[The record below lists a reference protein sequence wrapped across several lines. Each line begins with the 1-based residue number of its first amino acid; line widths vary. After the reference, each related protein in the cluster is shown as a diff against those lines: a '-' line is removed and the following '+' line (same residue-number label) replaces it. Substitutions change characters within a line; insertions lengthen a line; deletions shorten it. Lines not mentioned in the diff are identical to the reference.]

1 MTAPGAAGA
10 PPLHLVLHVPKCAG
24 KTLERHFEAHMPAGA
39 FVKPLRRR
47 PPARWVLPRHAPDAV
62 ADPARVRVASSQQI
76 GRSLETRFA
85 GREILRTALIRDPLS
100 HGISYYNFR
109 MMRYVA
115 MGWGTYDF
123 DTHVRSEPRNRI
135 TRFLLWSYLEIPW
148 PRLVT
153 MSGEEA
159 FALVARHFRD
169 FWFVGSYRLCDELT
183 AELAPVLDIPAVA
196 VRQNDRA
203 EMAKTIV
210 WDELKAADLDPALRA
225 RIVADNAVD
234 QALFDSFAE
243 ARHGAGSVRLQ
254 PPPRSAR
261 LAPLGHELARPLHE
275 ARRRIGRGYW

>member
-1 MTAPGAAGA
+1 MTSAGA
-10 PPLHLVLHVPKCAG
+10 PLHLVLHVPKCAG
-24 KTLERHFEAHMPAGA
+24 KTLERHFEAHMPPGE
-39 FVKPLRRR
+39 FVKPKRRSL
-47 PPARWVLPRHAPDAV
+47 PGRWLLLRHAPDAV
-62 ADPARVRVASSQQI
+62 PDPQRVRVISSQQI
-76 GRSLETRFA
+76 GTSLEARFA
-85 GREILRTALIRDPLS
+85 GRPILRSTLIRDPLG
-100 HGISYYNFR
+100 HALSYYNFR

-135 TRFLLWSYLEIPW
+135 TRFLLASYLEIPW
-148 PRLVT
+148 PRLMA

-183 AELAPVLDIPAVA
+183 GELAPVLGIPAVA
-196 VRQNDRA
+196 VRQNDRT

-210 WDELKAADLDPALRA
+210 WDELKAVDLDPALRA
-225 RIVADNAVD
+225 SLVEANAVD
-234 QALFDSFAE
+234 QALFETFGE
-243 ARHGAGSVRLQ
+243 ARHGADAVQLK

-261 LAPLGHELARPLHE
+261 LAPLGHELARPIHE